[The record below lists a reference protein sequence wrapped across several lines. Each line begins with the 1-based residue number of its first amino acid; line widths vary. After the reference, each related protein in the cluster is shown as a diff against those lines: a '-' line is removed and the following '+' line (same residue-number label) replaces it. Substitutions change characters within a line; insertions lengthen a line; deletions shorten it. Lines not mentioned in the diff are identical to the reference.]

1 VPIEKAI
8 LTYCSDQFNLSAL
21 MDGGDQAHALR
32 AKIAEI
38 KNKIIEME
46 MQLERVTNALIAA
59 DGESTPIAF
68 VRKARE
74 LETKIS
80 EAKAQESAT
89 DVELMRMSNRRTP
102 ALAEAWAEVVN
113 GTLALDYDA
122 RMRAR
127 QLVAD
132 TFERI
137 VLYHRGMTPSESDGK
152 SIDLL
157 LIAKSGRP
165 RLLRIDRRS
174 GAWRA
179 GEEVMSESELPHT
192 KLLELA

>member
-1 VPIEKAI
+1 
-8 LTYCSDQFNLSAL
+8 

-192 KLLELA
+192 QLLELA